1 MPKVKNLKGKGVP
14 LLRHRILP
22 DGRVQDPKGHVHDLL
37 PFELAHTPQ
46 ALRLVKEGWI
56 EIEGLQF
63 KSQVVAV
70 KPGEPVKV
78 TLTDKVKVDDK
89 VMTSAKDADKEDD
102 DKKSSKKRGK

>member
-1 MPKVKNLKGKGVP
+1 MPKVTNLKKKGVP

-22 DGRVQDPKGHVHDLL
+22 DGRVQDPKGHIHDQL

-46 ALRLVKEGWI
+46 ALRLIREGYI

-78 TLTDKVKVDDK
+78 TLSDKVKVDDK
-89 VMTSAKDADKEDD
+89 VMTSATEDED
-102 DKKSSKKRGK
+102 NKKSGKKRGK